1 MSLPPPRPKQ
11 KTYSE
16 FIRSKKLKDIPTGF
30 ECSEL
35 PKKCFDF
42 QRDIVGWACRRGRAA
57 LFEDCGLGKTPQQ
70 LAWAE
75 QVVNKTGLPVLGL
88 APLCVT
94 KQTQRE
100 GSKFGIE
107 VNVVSEQSEVSG
119 GINYTNYEKLHH
131 FDASQFGGIVLDESS
146 ILKSFDGA
154 TRNLVIDSFTRIPYK
169 LACTATP
176 APNDF
181 MELGNH
187 AEFLGVMSRTEMLAT
202 FFIHD
207 GGETA
212 KWRLKGHAEQDFWKW
227 ICSWAVNIRRPSDLG
242 YRDGKFK
249 LPELNLIEH
258 VVESKQKMDGYLFTL
273 PASSL
278 AERRDARRAS
288 LTERVE
294 LAAELA
300 ASNKDQ
306 WVFWCNLN
314 SESDSL
320 AKLIGAKEIS
330 GATPEDE
337 REEIA
342 RGFLDGSI
350 RHVVTKPS
358 IWGFGMNLQC
368 CHNTALV
375 GLSDSYESFYQV
387 VRRFWRFG
395 QDKTVNAHM
404 IISDLEGA
412 VLKNIKRKEADA
424 ARMADEMLK
433 NMAEISS
440 KEIKGLVRETEAYNP
455 QQKMVLPKFI

>member
-1 MSLPPPRPKQ
+1 MSMPPPYKKQ
-11 KTYSE
+11 TYKE
-16 FIRSKKLKDIPTGF
+16 FIQRKKIKDIPTGF
-30 ECSEL
+30 EASQL
-35 PKKCFDF
+35 PVKCFDF
-42 QRDIVGWACRRGRAA
+42 QNDITRWACRRGRAA

-75 QVVNKTGLPVLGL
+75 QVVAKTNLPVLGL

-100 GSKFGIE
+100 GDKFGIK
-107 VNVVSEQSEVSG
+107 VNIVTEQSEVVP

-154 TRNLVIDSFTRIPYK
+154 TRNLVIESFAKTPYK

-227 ICSWAVNIRRPSDLG
+227 ICSWAVNIRKPSDLG
-242 YRDGKFK
+242 YKDGKFK
-249 LPELNLIEH
+249 LPELNLVEH
-258 VVESKQKMDGYLFTL
+258 VVESKQKMDGYLFAL

-278 AERRDARRAS
+278 AERRDARRES
-288 LTERVE
+288 LAERVE

-300 ASNKDQ
+300 SGSKEQ

-314 SESDSL
+314 SESESL
-320 AKLIGAKEIS
+320 SKLIGAEEIS
-330 GATPEDE
+330 GATPEHE
-337 REEIA
+337 RELIA
-342 RGFLDGSI
+342 QGFLDGSI
-350 RHVVTKPS
+350 RCVVTKPS

-395 QDKTVNAHM
+395 QTKTVNAHL

-424 ARMADEMLK
+424 MRMANEMLE
-433 NMAEISS
+433 NMASISS
-440 KEIKGLVRETEAYNP
+440 KEIKGLVRETETYNP
-455 QQKMVLPKFI
+455 QMKMILPKFL